1 MAPLEEK
8 MLLVLSA
15 PRKILGFWSS
25 VPGTGAG
32 WGVIYIFS
40 SLAPLHIH
48 FLGSRVGS
56 ALFPTR
62 PFCLTQNR
70 CSVNIC

>member
-32 WGVIYIFS
+32 WGLYTFSLLSHHYIF
-40 SLAPLHIH
+40 I
-48 FLGSRVGS
+48 FLGAGLGLPCFLLDPS
-56 ALFPTR
+56 A
-62 PFCLTQNR
+62 
-70 CSVNIC
+70 